1 MNTDQRLSEELLRA
15 IAADQDAS
23 LSQMPRDSDAIA
35 EQSMHRAW
43 PPPRRSRL
51 VPYLAVV
58 SVAAAVAFVVAL
70 ASVRWN
76 RKTLHFE
83 VAGRAGQMG
92 ASVTAQEGVALPL
105 RFSDGSVVVFRP
117 GAQARV
123 ARLTDNGAELL
134 LDRGRLELDVE
145 HTGVARWSVAA
156 GPFTVRVTGTRFE
169 AEWSPHDRSL
179 SVQMIEGSVIVEGP
193 SLGHGLALRGGEQLK
208 VGVDSPPIVTRIG
221 PVATS
226 IEQVPAAQAAVPDLG
241 TPAASER
248 IPGPVDRPHGSWFE
262 LAESGRYADA
272 VVAAEREGFSRLCR
286 QLDAGSLL
294 ALGDAA
300 RYASSPERARQA
312 FVSLVKRFPR
322 DQRSYDA
329 LFALGR
335 LELEVGDPSVAAMWF
350 ERYLSVARHQPLGE
364 EAAGRLME
372 IYSRAGDWEHA
383 VRVARDYLDRHPDGL
398 RAGLARKVLASRDST
413 KAQQ

>member
-1 MNTDQRLSEELLRA
+1 MNTDERLSEKLLRV
-15 IAADQDAS
+15 IAANQDAR
-23 LSQMPRDSDAIA
+23 LAEMPRDSDAIA

-43 PPPRRSRL
+43 PPSRRSRL

-76 RKTLHFE
+76 RKVLHFE
-83 VAGRAGQMG
+83 VAGRVGQMG

-105 RFSDGSVVVFRP
+105 RFSDGSVVVFQP

-134 LDRGRLELDVE
+134 LDSGRLELDVE
-145 HTGVARWSVAA
+145 HTGVARWSVVA

-169 AEWSPHDRSL
+169 AEWSPHDRRL
-179 SVQMIEGSVIVEGP
+179 SVQMIEGSVVVEGP
-193 SLGHGLALRGGEQLK
+193 SLGRGLALRGGEQLK
-208 VGVDSPPIVTRIG
+208 VGVDSPPVVTRTG
-221 PVATS
+221 HAATT

-241 TPAASER
+241 TPSASER
-248 IPGPVDRPHGSWFE
+248 IPGPLARPHASWFE
-262 LAESGRYADA
+262 LSESGRYVDA
-272 VVAAEREGFSRLCR
+272 VAAAEREGFPLLCR
-286 QLDAGSLL
+286 QLDADSLL

-335 LELEVGDPSVAAMWF
+335 LESEVGDPAVAARWF
-350 ERYLSVARHQPLGE
+350 ERYLSVARHQPLEE

-372 IYSRAGDWEHA
+372 IYSRTGDREDA
-383 VRVARDYLDRHPDGL
+383 VRVARDYLDHYPDGL
-398 RAGLARKVLASRDST
+398 RAGLARKVLAFPDST
-413 KAQQ
+413 EARP